1 MKPAQ
6 KMCYDRILPKNMTSV
21 QRTRSIGGRD
31 RAISLI
37 GKQWQ
42 NGSTLRIRFLGGT
55 QAQQD
60 MVKEIAPQWTEHAN
74 LNFEF
79 TDDPRAEIRVSF
91 DENDGAWSYVGTDN
105 SDIPL
110 HAATLNLGWLDQ
122 GVILHEFGH
131 MIGLSHEHQNPAGGI
146 EWNEAKVIEDLAGAP
161 NFWDEATVRHNV
173 LNKYSVDQV
182 HGTEFDPD
190 SVMLY
195 AFPDSWTTNMGGTKD
210 NEDMSA
216 QDKASVAGA
225 KMYPGRTGG
234 GGGAKDATPIDVFRG
249 VAAEISDSGEE
260 DVFSF
265 KVEEAGRH
273 IVETAGSTDVVLVLF
288 GPDSKTKKIAEND
301 DGGQGQNARIS
312 MDLQKGTY
320 YAAVRHYNQDGGTG
334 GYRIMVS
341 AA

>member
-1 MKPAQ
+1 MKAAH

-60 MVKEIAPQWTEHAN
+60 MVREIAPQWTEHAN

-79 TDDPRAEIRVSF
+79 SDDPRAEIRVSF

-110 HAATLNLGWLDQ
+110 HAATLNLGWVDQ

-146 EWNEAKVIEDLAGAP
+146 EWDEAKVIADLAGPP

-173 LNKYSVDQV
+173 LNKYSADQV
-182 HGTEFDPD
+182 HGTDFDPD

-210 NEDMSA
+210 NPDMSA
-216 QDKASVAGA
+216 QDKAFVAGA
-225 KMYPGRTGG
+225 LMYPGRTGG
-234 GGGAKDATPIDVFRG
+234 GGGAKDPTPIEVFRG
-249 VAAEISDSGEE
+249 VQAEISDSGEE

-288 GPDSKTKKIAEND
+288 GPDSKTKKVAEND
-301 DGGQGQNARIS
+301 DGGQGQNSRIAT
-312 MDLQKGTY
+312 DLQNGTY
-320 YAAVRHYNQDGGTG
+320 YAAVRHYNQDNGTG
-334 GYRIMVS
+334 AYRIMVS
-341 AA
+341 AG